1 MQVSMHNVNRKVQY
15 NETAISSIHWLTI
28 NEIGE
33 GNSGVTLFFDTFQQA
48 VEFKDM
54 IVDALAEFA
63 PEGKDDKA

>member
-1 MQVSMHNVNRKVQY
+1 MQVSMHNFHRKVQY
-15 NETAISSIHWLTI
+15 NEAAASNVHWLTI
-28 NEIGE
+28 SEIGE
-33 GNSGVTLFFDTFQQA
+33 NDNGVTLFFDSFQQA